1 MDSRAKIR
9 FNFRTGYS
17 ILVVNLWA
25 TMNLINQI
33 QLALQD
39 RQLLNVKLLYLFDQI
54 GILLNHFVHV

>member
-54 GILLNHFVHV
+54 GILFNHLVHV